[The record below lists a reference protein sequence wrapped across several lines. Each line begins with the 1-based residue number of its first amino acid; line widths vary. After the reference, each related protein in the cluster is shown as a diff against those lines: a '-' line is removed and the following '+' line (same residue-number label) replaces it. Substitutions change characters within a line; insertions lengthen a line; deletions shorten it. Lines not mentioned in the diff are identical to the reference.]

1 MRLASARAW
10 CCWPFWMKSCT
21 SRWQRA
27 FTPGRFMEPAFK
39 GVHLVLV
46 DGLASV
52 RREQHVHQLAHVC
65 VCLMKRLLLL
75 VLFLSTNLGGMLRVA
90 AAHALLRACPSPSS
104 PPPPPGLRAAELRAA
119 ELLPQDLL
127 GEQFLPG
134 AAPHGQTPGSRRHR
148 PWPPNAR
155 PLTDLPRSPRRSST
169 CGSERGGGDG
179 ARER

>member
-1 MRLASARAW
+1 
-10 CCWPFWMKSCT
+10 
-21 SRWQRA
+21 
-27 FTPGRFMEPAFK
+27 MEPAFK

-75 VLFLSTNLGGMLRVA
+75 VLFLSTNLGGMLFA
-90 AAHALLRACPSPSS
+90 S
-104 PPPPPGLRAAELRAA
+104 PPSTLFCGHARPRPRRRRRLGCEPLSCEPLSCCRRICLASNSCQALRLTARHLGRVVIVHGLRTRGLR
-119 ELLPQDLL
+119 
-127 GEQFLPG
+127 
-134 AAPHGQTPGSRRHR
+134 QTCR
-148 PWPPNAR
+148 AR
-155 PLTDLPRSPRRSST
+155 LARSST